1 MSDFTSV
8 LLVTA
13 VRFLQQQQ
21 NVTATATDGDS
32 STDMM
37 SPGPSTGVWGT
48 NSPTEETVA
57 PNMTTETTSGGSDH
71 GAFEFI
77 AFILWYLFLVL
88 CCVIPTCC
96 AYRRRRLMGDEYSQ
110 RQQAARN
117 IAAGQYP
124 SIITIE
130 QLQQIQRMP
139 HGLLLLNSLQ
149 RQDLMFTL
157 GRGGGQSDLLLEGDV
172 AKAERTRRLKESLD
186 TTTFIVT
193 QNDILQ
199 NNTSEGTGTAGGRT
213 TSSNEEPKGANDAT
227 TSKEPQQQQEEESDD
242 GGLFLSSSLVENA
255 SLLQLPHD
263 TDRTQYV
270 NANRTVPGVCAIC
283 LCEYEANDE
292 VTWSKETGCQ
302 HAFHQDCIVPWLAK
316 KNDAQPKCPCCR
328 QVYAQ
333 IQPLTLVDLI
343 DSNNIGSN
351 DIEVGADGT
360 PVTTTTNTAT
370 IHDTPRWTAGSLTA
384 LTPFQLDFIMRTG
397 GSSFFPDDEEQQQQ
411 QQQQNQLQSGG
422 VTLLD
427 EDGGGGGDDDREN
440 NNATDDDQEGT
451 RPSSSSPPMDL
462 EVGRDIERTGGVDE
476 SDNND
481 NNYRQRRTE
490 Q

>member
-1 MSDFTSV
+1 MSDFTSMF
-8 LLVTA
+8 LVTA

-21 NVTATATDGDS
+21 NVTATATDGGDS

-37 SPGPSTGVWGT
+37 SPGPPPTGVFGS
-48 NSPTEETVA
+48 NSPVEETVA
-57 PNMTTETTSGGSDH
+57 PNMNTDITSEVSNH
-71 GAFEFI
+71 SAFEFI
-77 AFILWYLFLVL
+77 AFIMWYLFLVL
-88 CCVIPTCC
+88 CCIIPTCC
-96 AYRRRRLMGDEYSQ
+96 AYRRRRLMGQEYSQ

-124 SIITIE
+124 SMITVE
-130 QLQQIQRMP
+130 QLQQLQRMP

-149 RQDLMFTL
+149 RQDINMVLRS
-157 GRGGGQSDLLLEGDV
+157 GSNILEGDV
-172 AKAERTRRLKESLD
+172 AKAERTKRLKEFLD

-199 NNTSEGTGTAGGRT
+199 NNNNAAAGTTGGGT
-213 TSSNEEPKGANDAT
+213 TSSNEEPNGANDAT
-227 TSKEPQQQQEEESDD
+227 TSEKQQQQQEEEEEESDD

-255 SLLQLPHD
+255 LLLQLPHD
-263 TDRTQYV
+263 TDQTQYV

-333 IQPLTLVDLI
+333 IQPLTLMDVI
-343 DSNNIGSN
+343 DSNNNGSN
-351 DIEVGADGT
+351 IIEVGADGT

-370 IHDTPRWTAGSLTA
+370 IHDTPRWSAGSLTA

-411 QQQQNQLQSGG
+411 QQLQSGG
-422 VTLLD
+422 VALLD
-427 EDGGGGGDDDREN
+427 EDGGGGDDREN
-440 NNATDDDQEGT
+440 NNDNDDDDDDDDQEGT
-451 RPSSSSPPMDL
+451 RPSSSSAMDL
-462 EVGRDIERTGGVDE
+462 EMGRDIETTGGVDE

-481 NNYRQRRTE
+481 NNYIQRRTE